1 MKLSYQS
8 ITWGGVI
15 GHPVGVTS
23 IKDLFYV
30 ANGST
35 EAAVRDIA
43 AAGYAGVELFDG
55 NVRAYEDRPDDL
67 RRTLADAGL
76 TLAAVYA
83 GANFI
88 FRDILEEEFWRIER
102 AADLAETFGATNL
115 VIGGGAKR
123 STGTTDEDYD
133 RLAEGLNRVVDV
145 AERHGLRA
153 SYHPHLTTIV
163 EGPDEVDRILSTS
176 RIGFCPDT
184 AHLAAGGGDPVDLI
198 RRHADRVTHVHLKDF
213 TPEPFA
219 FLPLGRG
226 TVDLPGVVAALRDA
240 GYDGW
245 VTVELDEYEG
255 VPGAAAA
262 ESFRYLQPL
271 LSAPTAT

>member
-1 MKLSYQS
+1 
-8 ITWGGVI
+8 

-23 IKDLFYV
+23 IKDLFYL

-35 EAAVRDIA
+35 EAAVRDIS

-55 NVRAYEDRPDDL
+55 NVLAYEGRPDDL

-76 TLAAVYA
+76 TLAAVYS
-83 GANFI
+83 GANFV
-88 FRDILEEEFWRIER
+88 FPDILEEEFWRIER
-102 AADLAETFGATNL
+102 AAGLAEAFGATNL
-115 VIGGGAKR
+115 VVGGGAKR
-123 STGTTDEDYD
+123 STGTTDEDYE
-133 RLAEGLNRVVDV
+133 RLAKGLDRVVDV
-145 AERHGLRA
+145 AGRHGLRA

-163 EGPDEVDRILSTS
+163 EGPDDVDRILSMS

-198 RRHADRVTHVHLKDF
+198 RRHAHRVTHVHLKDF

-219 FLPLGRG
+219 FQPLGRG
-226 TVDLPGVVAALRDA
+226 IVDLPGVVEALRDA

-245 VTVELDEYEG
+245 ATVELDDYEG
-255 VPGAAAA
+255 APAAAAA
-262 ESFRYLQPL
+262 ESIRYLQPL
-271 LSAPTAT
+271 LSAPAK